1 MKRPCSK
8 GRSGWQNVS
17 FYGKY
22 GASLAAFQ
30 IEKPETYTNSAGYFV
45 ADGDQRHRGI
55 AASKRPCS
63 ANRTRACA

>member
-1 MKRPCSK
+1 
-8 GRSGWQNVS
+8 VS